1 MRLQLRHYSRF
12 WTPIWQIAACPIIY
26 DPQNPVTLG
35 QVASRNPNFN
45 IPYEEQ
51 QNLLNA
57 VDQLYR
63 GNVSFVIIKVNGGGA
78 NLPGFTV
85 YYMHTSADAYA

>member
-1 MRLQLRHYSRF
+1 M
-12 WTPIWQIAACPIIY
+12 QIASCPISY
-26 DPQNPVTLG
+26 DPQNPVTSG
-35 QVASRNPNFN
+35 NIASRNPNFN

-63 GNVSFVIIKVNGGGA
+63 GNVSFVILKVNGGGA
-78 NLPGFTV
+78 NLPGEFVMPTRTCANDCSFSV
-85 YYMHTSADAYA
+85 QGTSP